1 METKKAVHI
10 TWEEAHRAE
19 TERDKA
25 RQTCCRSI
33 PPNRMK
39 LTTVYVSRDLRK
51 LKASALRLWEVTFN
65 HRVGASGYER
75 KTLFSPAAVERIT
88 ERSKGLP
95 RLDNTIC
102 DNALLIAHSASK
114 QAATAKMLEEKE
126 LAQDFQRRVE
136 TSTDTNVAG
145 TNSQPSEKRHKAEA
159 EEAQRTQFG
168 EDELRE
174 SYFKRGPTKSAVAIF
189 LGIILLAGV
198 GTVSYSQQSKNYLS
212 HLAVKWGAIAP
223 RAVPYTS
230 DLEVMVE
237 SSKAQP
243 VAPQLSSTNQEPV
256 QPDDRESTAKRARDY
271 LGNFE
276 VVDDAFVRDNPQPN
290 AAVIATLRPGTQVRV
305 ESKTGEYFRIRSLHD
320 PEVIGY
326 VHEQDAFFQAH

>member
-19 TERDKA
+19 TQRDKA

-39 LTTVYVSRDLRK
+39 LTAVYVSRDLRK
-51 LKASALRLWEVTFN
+51 LKASALRVWDVTFN
-65 HRVGASGYER
+65 HRVGASGYKG

-88 ERSKGLP
+88 EWSKGFA
-95 RLDNTIC
+95 RLVDTIC
-102 DNALLIAHSASK
+102 GNALLIAHSAYK

-126 LAQDFQRRVE
+126 LAQGFQRRVE
-136 TSTDTNVAG
+136 TPTKTNVAG
-145 TNSQPSEKRHKAEA
+145 TISQTLENRHKTEA
-159 EEAQRTQFG
+159 EEVQRTQFG
-168 EDELRE
+168 EDKLRE

-198 GTVSYSQQSKNYLS
+198 GTVSYSQQSLS
-212 HLAVKWGAIAP
+212 HLAVKWGAIAQ
-223 RAVPYTS
+223 RAVRYTS

-237 SSKAQP
+237 NSKAQP

-256 QPDDRESTAKRARDY
+256 QPDDRESTAKKAPDY

-276 VVDDAFVRDNPQPN
+276 VVDNSFVRDNPQPN
-290 AAVIATLRPGTQVRV
+290 ATVIATLRPGTQVRV

-326 VHEQDAFFQAH
+326 VHEEDAFFQAH

>member
-19 TERDKA
+19 TQRDKA

-39 LTTVYVSRDLRK
+39 LTAVYVSRDLRK
-51 LKASALRLWEVTFN
+51 LKASALRLWDVTFN
-65 HRVGASGYER
+65 HRVGASGYKG

-88 ERSKGLP
+88 EWSKGLP
-95 RLDNTIC
+95 RLVNTIC
-102 DNALLIAHSASK
+102 DNALLIAHSAYK

-126 LAQDFQRRVE
+126 LAQGFQRRVE
-136 TSTDTNVAG
+136 TSTKTNVAG
-145 TNSQPSEKRHKAEA
+145 TNSQTLENRHKAEA

-198 GTVSYSQQSKNYLS
+198 GTVSYSQQSLS
-212 HLAVKWGAIAP
+212 HLAVKWGAIAQ
-223 RAVPYTS
+223 RAVRYTS

-237 SSKAQP
+237 NSKAQP
-243 VAPQLSSTNQEPV
+243 VAPQLSSTNLEPV
-256 QPDDRESTAKRARDY
+256 PPDSRESTAKKARDY

-276 VVDDAFVRDNPQPN
+276 VVDDSFVRDNPQPN
-290 AAVIATLRPGTQVRV
+290 ATVIATLRPGTQVRV

-326 VHEQDAFFQAH
+326 VHEEDAFFQAH

>member
-19 TERDKA
+19 TQRDKA

-51 LKASALRLWEVTFN
+51 LKASALRLWDVTFN
-65 HRVGASGYER
+65 HRVGASGY
-75 KTLFSPAAVERIT
+75 KGKPLFSPAAVERIT
-88 ERSKGLP
+88 EWSKGFP
-95 RLDNTIC
+95 RLVNTIC
-102 DNALLIAHSASK
+102 DNALLIAHSAYK

-126 LAQDFQRRVE
+126 LAQGFQRRVE
-136 TSTDTNVAG
+136 TSTKTNVAG
-145 TNSQPSEKRHKAEA
+145 TNSQTLENRHKAEA

-198 GTVSYSQQSKNYLS
+198 GTVSYSQQSLS
-212 HLAVKWGAIAP
+212 HLAVKWGAIAQ
-223 RAVPYTS
+223 RAVRYTS

-237 SSKAQP
+237 NSKAQP
-243 VAPQLSSTNQEPV
+243 VAPQLSSTNLEPV
-256 QPDDRESTAKRARDY
+256 PPDSRESTAKKARDY

-276 VVDDAFVRDNPQPN
+276 VVDDSFVRDNPQPN
-290 AAVIATLRPGTQVRV
+290 ATVIATLRPGTQVRV
-305 ESKTGEYFRIRSLHD
+305 ESKTGEYLRIRSLHD

-326 VHEQDAFFQAH
+326 VHEEDAFFQAH

>member
-33 PPNRMK
+33 PPNRI
-39 LTTVYVSRDLRK
+39 TTVYVSRDLRK

-65 HRVGASGYER
+65 HRVGASGYKG

-88 ERSKGLP
+88 ECSKGFS
-95 RLDNTIC
+95 RLVNTIC
-102 DNALLIAHSASK
+102 DNALLIAHSVYK

-126 LAQDFQRRVE
+126 LAQGFQRRVE
-136 TSTDTNVAG
+136 TSTKTNVAG
-145 TNSQPSEKRHKAEA
+145 TNSQTLENRHKAEA
-159 EEAQRTQFG
+159 EVAQRTQFG

-174 SYFKRGPTKSAVAIF
+174 IYFKRGPTKSAVAIF

-198 GTVSYSQQSKNYLS
+198 GTVSYSQQSLS
-212 HLAVKWGAIAP
+212 HLAVKWGAIAQ
-223 RAVPYTS
+223 RAVRYTS
-230 DLEVMVE
+230 DLEVRVE
-237 SSKAQP
+237 NSKAQP

-256 QPDDRESTAKRARDY
+256 QSDGRESTAKKEQDY

-276 VVDDAFVRDNPQPN
+276 VVDDSFVRDSPQPN
-290 AAVIATLRPGTQVRV
+290 AAVIATLRPGTHVRV

-326 VHEQDAFFQAH
+326 VHEQDAFFQAD

>member
-19 TERDKA
+19 TQRDKA

-39 LTTVYVSRDLRK
+39 LTAVYVSRDLRK
-51 LKASALRLWEVTFN
+51 LKASALRLWDVTFN
-65 HRVGASGYER
+65 HRVGASGY
-75 KTLFSPAAVERIT
+75 KGKPLFSPAAVERIT
-88 ERSKGLP
+88 EWSKGFP
-95 RLDNTIC
+95 RLVNTIC
-102 DNALLIAHSASK
+102 DNALLIAHSAYK

-126 LAQDFQRRVE
+126 LAQGFQRRVE
-136 TSTDTNVAG
+136 TSTKTNVAG
-145 TNSQPSEKRHKAEA
+145 TNSQTLENRHKAEA

-174 SYFKRGPTKSAVAIF
+174 SFKRGPTKSAVAIF

-198 GTVSYSQQSKNYLS
+198 GTVSYSQQSLS
-212 HLAVKWGAIAP
+212 HLAVKWGAIAQ
-223 RAVPYTS
+223 RAVRYTS

-237 SSKAQP
+237 NSKAQP
-243 VAPQLSSTNQEPV
+243 VAPQLSSTNLEPV
-256 QPDDRESTAKRARDY
+256 PPDSRESTAKKARDY

-276 VVDDAFVRDNPQPN
+276 VVDDSFVRDNPQPN
-290 AAVIATLRPGTQVRV
+290 ATVIATLRPGTQVRV
-305 ESKTGEYFRIRSLHD
+305 ESKTGEYLRIRSLHD

-326 VHEQDAFFQAH
+326 VHEEDAFFQAH

>member
-1 METKKAVHI
+1 M
-10 TWEEAHRAE
+10 
-19 TERDKA
+19 
-25 RQTCCRSI
+25 
-33 PPNRMK
+33 N
-39 LTTVYVSRDLRK
+39 LTAVYVSRDLRK
-51 LKASALRLWEVTFN
+51 LKASALRLWDVTFN
-65 HRVGASGYER
+65 HRVGASGYKG
-75 KTLFSPAAVERIT
+75 KTLFSPAVVERIT
-88 ERSKGLP
+88 ECSKGFS
-95 RLDNTIC
+95 RLVNTIC
-102 DNALLIAHSASK
+102 DNALLIAHSVYK
-114 QAATAKMLEEKE
+114 QAATAKMQEQKE
-126 LAQDFQRRVE
+126 LAQGFQCRVE
-136 TSTDTNVAG
+136 TSTETNVAG
-145 TNSQPSEKRHKAEA
+145 TNSQTLENRHKAEA
-159 EEAQRTQFG
+159 EVAQRTQFG

-174 SYFKRGPTKSAVAIF
+174 IYFKRGPTKAAVAIF

-198 GTVSYSQQSKNYLS
+198 GTVSYSQSKNYLS

-223 RAVPYTS
+223 RAVRYTS

-276 VVDDAFVRDNPQPN
+276 VVDDSFVRDNPQPN
-290 AAVIATLRPGTQVRV
+290 ATVIATLRPGTQVRV

-320 PEVIGY
+320 PAVIGY

>member
-1 METKKAVHI
+1 MEAKKPVHI

-25 RQTCCRSI
+25 RQRCCRSI

-51 LKASALRLWEVTFN
+51 LKASALRLWDVMFN
-65 HRVGASGYER
+65 HGVEASGYKGE
-75 KTLFSPAAVERIT
+75 TLFRPAALESIT
-88 ERSKGLP
+88 EYSKGSP
-95 RLDNTIC
+95 RLVNTIC
-102 DNALLIAHSASK
+102 DNALFIAHSDTK

-126 LAQDFQRRVE
+126 LAQGFQLRVK
-136 TSTDTNVAG
+136 TST
-145 TNSQPSEKRHKAEA
+145 
-159 EEAQRTQFG
+159 
-168 EDELRE
+168 DELRE
-174 SYFKRGPTKSAVAIF
+174 IYFKHGLTKSAVGIF

-212 HLAVKWGAIAP
+212 HLAVKWGAIAQ
-223 RAVPYTS
+223 RAVRYTS

-256 QPDDRESTAKRARDY
+256 QPDDRESTAKKAPDY

-276 VVDDAFVRDNPQPN
+276 VVDDSFVRDNPQPN
-290 AAVIATLRPGTQVRV
+290 ATVIATLRPGTQVRV

-326 VHEQDAFFQAH
+326 VHEEDAFFQAH

>member
-19 TERDKA
+19 TQRDKA

-39 LTTVYVSRDLRK
+39 LTAVYVSRDLRK
-51 LKASALRLWEVTFN
+51 LKASALRLWDVTFN
-65 HRVGASGYER
+65 HRVGASGYKG

-88 ERSKGLP
+88 EWSKGFP
-95 RLDNTIC
+95 RLVNTIC
-102 DNALLIAHSASK
+102 DNALLIAHSAYK

-126 LAQDFQRRVE
+126 LAQGFQRRVE
-136 TSTDTNVAG
+136 TSTKTNVAG
-145 TNSQPSEKRHKAEA
+145 TNSQTLENRHKAEA

-198 GTVSYSQQSKNYLS
+198 GTVSYSQQSLS
-212 HLAVKWGAIAP
+212 HLAVKWGAIAQ
-223 RAVPYTS
+223 RAVRYTS

-237 SSKAQP
+237 NSKAQP
-243 VAPQLSSTNQEPV
+243 VAPQLSSTNLEPV
-256 QPDDRESTAKRARDY
+256 PPDSRESTAKKARDY

-276 VVDDAFVRDNPQPN
+276 VVDDSFVRDNPQPN
-290 AAVIATLRPGTQVRV
+290 ATVIATLRPGTQVRV
-305 ESKTGEYFRIRSLHD
+305 ESKTGEYLRIRSLDD

-326 VHEQDAFFQAH
+326 VHEEDAFFQAH

>member
-19 TERDKA
+19 TQRDKA

-39 LTTVYVSRDLRK
+39 LTAVYVSRDLRK
-51 LKASALRLWEVTFN
+51 LKASALRLWDVTLN
-65 HRVGASGYER
+65 HRVGASGYKG

-88 ERSKGLP
+88 EWSKGFP
-95 RLDNTIC
+95 RLVNTIC
-102 DNALLIAHSASK
+102 DNALLIAHSVYK
-114 QAATAKMLEEKE
+114 QAATAKMQEEKE
-126 LAQDFQRRVE
+126 LAQGFQRRVE
-136 TSTDTNVAG
+136 TSTKTNVAG
-145 TNSQPSEKRHKAEA
+145 TNSQTLENRHKAEA

-174 SYFKRGPTKSAVAIF
+174 IYFKRGPTRSAVGIL

-198 GTVSYSQQSKNYLS
+198 GTVSYSQSKNYLS
-212 HLAVKWGAIAP
+212 HLAVKWGAIAQP
-223 RAVPYTS
+223 ALRDTS

-256 QPDDRESTAKRARDY
+256 PPDDRESTAKKERDY

-276 VVDDAFVRDNPQPN
+276 VVDDSFVRDNPQPN

>member
-1 METKKAVHI
+1 METKKTVHI

-33 PPNRMK
+33 PPNRMN
-39 LTTVYVSRDLRK
+39 LTAVYVSRDLRK
-51 LKASALRLWEVTFN
+51 LKASALRLWDVTFN
-65 HRVGASGYER
+65 HRVGASGYKG

-88 ERSKGLP
+88 EWSKGFP
-95 RLDNTIC
+95 RLVNTIC
-102 DNALLIAHSASK
+102 DNALLIAHSAYK

-126 LAQDFQRRVE
+126 LAQGFQRRVE
-136 TSTDTNVAG
+136 TSTKTNVAG
-145 TNSQPSEKRHKAEA
+145 TNSQPLGNRHKAEA

-174 SYFKRGPTKSAVAIF
+174 IYFKRGPTKSAVGIF
-189 LGIILLAGV
+189 LGIILVAGV
-198 GTVSYSQQSKNYLS
+198 GTVSYSQQSLS
-212 HLAVKWGAIAP
+212 HLAVKWGAIAQ
-223 RAVPYTS
+223 RAVRYTS

-276 VVDDAFVRDNPQPN
+276 VVDDSFVRDNPQPN

-326 VHEQDAFFQAH
+326 VHEEDAFFQAH

>member
-39 LTTVYVSRDLRK
+39 LTGGYVSRDLRK
-51 LKASALRLWEVTFN
+51 LKASALRLWDVTFN
-65 HRVGASGYER
+65 HRVGASGYKG

-88 ERSKGLP
+88 EWSKGFP
-95 RLDNTIC
+95 RLVNTIC
-102 DNALLIAHSASK
+102 DNALLIAHSVYK

-126 LAQDFQRRVE
+126 LAQSFQLRVE
-136 TSTDTNVAG
+136 TSTKTNVAE
-145 TNSQPSEKRHKAEA
+145 TNSQPLGNRHKAAA

-174 SYFKRGPTKSAVAIF
+174 IYFKRGPTKSAVGIF

-198 GTVSYSQQSKNYLS
+198 GTVSYSQQSKNYFS
-212 HLAVKWGAIAP
+212 HLAVRWGAIAQ
-223 RAVPYTS
+223 RAVRHTS
-230 DLEVMVE
+230 NPEVMVE
-237 SSKAQP
+237 GSKAQP
-243 VAPQLSSTNQEPV
+243 VAPQLSSTNLEPV
-256 QPDDRESTAKRARDY
+256 PLDDRESTAKRARDY

-276 VVDDAFVRDNPQPN
+276 VVDDSFVRDNPQPN

>member
-19 TERDKA
+19 TQRDKA

-39 LTTVYVSRDLRK
+39 LTAVYVSRDLRK
-51 LKASALRLWEVTFN
+51 LKASALRLWDVTFN
-65 HRVGASGYER
+65 HRVGASGY
-75 KTLFSPAAVERIT
+75 KGKALFSPAAVERIT
-88 ERSKGLP
+88 EWSKGFP
-95 RLDNTIC
+95 RLVNTIC
-102 DNALLIAHSASK
+102 DNALLIAHSAYK

-126 LAQDFQRRVE
+126 LAQGFQRRVE
-136 TSTDTNVAG
+136 TSTKTNVAG
-145 TNSQPSEKRHKAEA
+145 TNSQTLENRHKAEA

-198 GTVSYSQQSKNYLS
+198 GTVSYSQQSLS
-212 HLAVKWGAIAP
+212 HLAVKWGAIAQ
-223 RAVPYTS
+223 RAVRYTS

-237 SSKAQP
+237 NSKAQP
-243 VAPQLSSTNQEPV
+243 VAPQLSSTNLEPV
-256 QPDDRESTAKRARDY
+256 PPDSRESTAKKARDY

-276 VVDDAFVRDNPQPN
+276 VVDDSFVRDNPQPN
-290 AAVIATLRPGTQVRV
+290 ATVIATLRPGTQVRV
-305 ESKTGEYFRIRSLHD
+305 ESKTGEYLRIRSLDD

-326 VHEQDAFFQAH
+326 VHEEDAFFQAH

>member
-1 METKKAVHI
+1 M
-10 TWEEAHRAE
+10 
-19 TERDKA
+19 
-25 RQTCCRSI
+25 Q
-33 PPNRMK
+33 
-39 LTTVYVSRDLRK
+39 
-51 LKASALRLWEVTFN
+51 
-65 HRVGASGYER
+65 
-75 KTLFSPAAVERIT
+75 
-88 ERSKGLP
+88 
-95 RLDNTIC
+95 
-102 DNALLIAHSASK
+102 
-114 QAATAKMLEEKE
+114 EEKE
-126 LAQDFQRRVE
+126 LAQGFQRRVE
-136 TSTDTNVAG
+136 TSTKTNVAG
-145 TNSQPSEKRHKAEA
+145 TNSQTLENRHKAEA
-159 EEAQRTQFG
+159 EVAQRTQFG

-174 SYFKRGPTKSAVAIF
+174 IYFKRGPTKSVVAIF

-223 RAVPYTS
+223 RAVRYTS
-230 DLEVMVE
+230 DVEVME

-276 VVDDAFVRDNPQPN
+276 VVDDSFVRDNPQPN

>member
-19 TERDKA
+19 TQRDKA

-39 LTTVYVSRDLRK
+39 LTAVYVSRDLRK
-51 LKASALRLWEVTFN
+51 LKASALRLWDVTFN
-65 HRVGASGYER
+65 HRVGASGYKG

-88 ERSKGLP
+88 EWSKGFP
-95 RLDNTIC
+95 RLVNTIC
-102 DNALLIAHSASK
+102 DNALLIAHSAYK

-126 LAQDFQRRVE
+126 LAQGFQRRVE
-136 TSTDTNVAG
+136 TSTKTNVAG
-145 TNSQPSEKRHKAEA
+145 TNSQTLENRHKAEA
-159 EEAQRTQFG
+159 KEAQRTQFG

-198 GTVSYSQQSKNYLS
+198 GTVSYSQQSLS
-212 HLAVKWGAIAP
+212 HLAVKWGAIAQ
-223 RAVPYTS
+223 RAVRYTS

-237 SSKAQP
+237 NSKAQP
-243 VAPQLSSTNQEPV
+243 VAPQLSSTNLEPV
-256 QPDDRESTAKRARDY
+256 PPDGRESTAKKAREY

-276 VVDDAFVRDNPQPN
+276 VVDDSFVRDNPQPN
-290 AAVIATLRPGTQVRV
+290 ATVIATLRPGTQVRV
-305 ESKTGEYFRIRSLHD
+305 ESKTGEYLRIRSLHD

-326 VHEQDAFFQAH
+326 VHKEDAFFQAH

>member
-19 TERDKA
+19 TQRDKA

-33 PPNRMK
+33 PPNRMN
-39 LTTVYVSRDLRK
+39 LTAVYVSRDLRK
-51 LKASALRLWEVTFN
+51 LKASALRLWDVTFN
-65 HRVGASGYER
+65 HRVGASGY
-75 KTLFSPAAVERIT
+75 KGKPLFSPAAVERIT
-88 ERSKGLP
+88 EWSKGFP
-95 RLDNTIC
+95 RLVNTIC
-102 DNALLIAHSASK
+102 DNALLIAHSAYK

-126 LAQDFQRRVE
+126 LAQGFQRRVE
-136 TSTDTNVAG
+136 TSTKTNVAG
-145 TNSQPSEKRHKAEA
+145 TNSQTLENRHKAEA

-174 SYFKRGPTKSAVAIF
+174 SFKRGPTKSAVAIF

-212 HLAVKWGAIAP
+212 HLAVKWGAIAQ
-223 RAVPYTS
+223 RAVRYTS

-237 SSKAQP
+237 NSKAQP
-243 VAPQLSSTNQEPV
+243 VAPQLSSTNLEPV
-256 QPDDRESTAKRARDY
+256 PPDSRESTAKKARDY

-276 VVDDAFVRDNPQPN
+276 VVDDSFVRDNPQPN
-290 AAVIATLRPGTQVRV
+290 ATVIATLRPGTQVRV
-305 ESKTGEYFRIRSLHD
+305 ESKTGEYLRIRSLHD

-326 VHEQDAFFQAH
+326 VHEEDAFFQAH

>member
-19 TERDKA
+19 TQRDKA

-39 LTTVYVSRDLRK
+39 LTAVYVSRDLRK
-51 LKASALRLWEVTFN
+51 LKASALRLWDVTFN
-65 HRVGASGYER
+65 HRVGASGSKG

-88 ERSKGLP
+88 EWSKGFP
-95 RLDNTIC
+95 RLVNTIC
-102 DNALLIAHSASK
+102 DNALLIAHSAYK

-126 LAQDFQRRVE
+126 LAQGFQRRVE
-136 TSTDTNVAG
+136 TSTKTNVAG
-145 TNSQPSEKRHKAEA
+145 TNSQTLENRHKAEA

-198 GTVSYSQQSKNYLS
+198 GTVSYSQQSLS
-212 HLAVKWGAIAP
+212 HLAVKWGAIAQ
-223 RAVPYTS
+223 RAVRYTS

-237 SSKAQP
+237 NSKAQP
-243 VAPQLSSTNQEPV
+243 VAPQLSSTNLEPV
-256 QPDDRESTAKRARDY
+256 PPDSRESTAKKARDY

-276 VVDDAFVRDNPQPN
+276 VVDDSFVRDNPQPN
-290 AAVIATLRPGTQVRV
+290 ATVIATLRPGTQVRV
-305 ESKTGEYFRIRSLHD
+305 ESKTGEYLRIRSLHA

-326 VHEQDAFFQAH
+326 VHEEDAFFQAH

>member
-1 METKKAVHI
+1 
-10 TWEEAHRAE
+10 
-19 TERDKA
+19 
-25 RQTCCRSI
+25 
-33 PPNRMK
+33 MK
-39 LTTVYVSRDLRK
+39 LTAVYVSRDLRK
-51 LKASALRLWEVTFN
+51 LKASALRLWDVTFN
-65 HRVGASGYER
+65 HRVGASGSKG

-88 ERSKGLP
+88 EWSKGFP
-95 RLDNTIC
+95 RLVKTIC
-102 DNALLIAHSASK
+102 DNALLIAHSAYK

-126 LAQDFQRRVE
+126 LAQGFQRRVE
-136 TSTDTNVAG
+136 TSTKTNVAG
-145 TNSQPSEKRHKAEA
+145 TNSQTLENRHKAEA

-212 HLAVKWGAIAP
+212 HLAVKWGAIAQ
-223 RAVPYTS
+223 RAVRYTS

-237 SSKAQP
+237 NSKAQP
-243 VAPQLSSTNQEPV
+243 VAPQLSSTNLEPV
-256 QPDDRESTAKRARDY
+256 PPDSRESTAKKARDY

-276 VVDDAFVRDNPQPN
+276 VVDDSFVRDNPQPN
-290 AAVIATLRPGTQVRV
+290 ATVIATLRPGTQVRV
-305 ESKTGEYFRIRSLHD
+305 ESKTGEYLRIRSLHD

-326 VHEQDAFFQAH
+326 VHEEDAFFQAH

>member
-1 METKKAVHI
+1 
-10 TWEEAHRAE
+10 
-19 TERDKA
+19 
-25 RQTCCRSI
+25 
-33 PPNRMK
+33 MK
-39 LTTVYVSRDLRK
+39 LTTVYVSRDLHK
-51 LKASALRLWEVTFN
+51 LKASALRLWDVTFN
-65 HRVGASGYER
+65 HRVGASGYKG

-88 ERSKGLP
+88 EWSKGFP
-95 RLDNTIC
+95 RLVNTIC
-102 DNALLIAHSASK
+102 DNALLIAHSAYK

-126 LAQDFQRRVE
+126 LAQGFQRRVE
-136 TSTDTNVAG
+136 TSTKTNVAG
-145 TNSQPSEKRHKAEA
+145 TNSQTLENRHKAEA

-198 GTVSYSQQSKNYLS
+198 GTVSYSQSKNYLS

-223 RAVPYTS
+223 RAVRYTS

-256 QPDDRESTAKRARDY
+256 PPDDRESTAKRARDY

-276 VVDDAFVRDNPQPN
+276 VVDDSFVRDNPQPN

-320 PEVIGY
+320 PAVIGY
-326 VHEQDAFFQAH
+326 VHEEDAFFQAH

>member
-39 LTTVYVSRDLRK
+39 LTGGYVSRDLRK

-65 HRVGASGYER
+65 HRVGASGYKG

-88 ERSKGLP
+88 ECSKGFP
-95 RLDNTIC
+95 RLVNTIC
-102 DNALLIAHSASK
+102 DNALLIAHSVYK

-126 LAQDFQRRVE
+126 LAQGFQRRVE
-136 TSTDTNVAG
+136 TSTKTNVAG
-145 TNSQPSEKRHKAEA
+145 TNSQTLENRHKAEA
-159 EEAQRTQFG
+159 EVAQRTQFG

-174 SYFKRGPTKSAVAIF
+174 IYFKRGPTKSAVAIF

-198 GTVSYSQQSKNYLS
+198 GTVSYSQQSLS
-212 HLAVKWGAIAP
+212 HLAVKWGAIAQ
-223 RAVPYTS
+223 RAVRYTS
-230 DLEVMVE
+230 DLEVRVE
-237 SSKAQP
+237 NSKAQP

-256 QPDDRESTAKRARDY
+256 QSDGRESTAKKEQDY

-276 VVDDAFVRDNPQPN
+276 VVDDSFVRDSPQPN

-326 VHEQDAFFQAH
+326 VHEQDAFFQAD

>member
-19 TERDKA
+19 TQRDKA

-39 LTTVYVSRDLRK
+39 LTAVYVSRDLRK
-51 LKASALRLWEVTFN
+51 LKASALRLWDVTFN
-65 HRVGASGYER
+65 HRVGASGYKG

-88 ERSKGLP
+88 EWSKGFP
-95 RLDNTIC
+95 RLVNTIC
-102 DNALLIAHSASK
+102 DNALLIAHSAYK

-126 LAQDFQRRVE
+126 LAQGFQRRVE
-136 TSTDTNVAG
+136 TSTKTNVAG
-145 TNSQPSEKRHKAEA
+145 TNSQTLENRHKAEA
-159 EEAQRTQFG
+159 KEAQRTQFG

-198 GTVSYSQQSKNYLS
+198 GTVSYSQQSLS
-212 HLAVKWGAIAP
+212 HLAVKWGAIAQ
-223 RAVPYTS
+223 RAVRYTS

-237 SSKAQP
+237 NSKAQP
-243 VAPQLSSTNQEPV
+243 VAPQLSSTNLEPV
-256 QPDDRESTAKRARDY
+256 PPDSRESTAKKARDY

-276 VVDDAFVRDNPQPN
+276 VVDDSFVRDNPQPN
-290 AAVIATLRPGTQVRV
+290 ATVIATLRPGTQVRV

-326 VHEQDAFFQAH
+326 VHEEDAFFQAH